1 MINLSTEYMGLK
13 LKNPIMAASSGLTG
27 TLEGVKSL
35 EKSGVAAVVLKSIF
49 EEEILLD
56 ANQQLKEA
64 DENPMIYSGLSETL
78 DYIDLHIREDNL
90 GKYLELIS
98 EAKRSLS
105 IPVIGSINCV
115 SHQDWMHFTKKIE
128 EAGADALELNI
139 FLNPADSENKEFEKA
154 YFKVI
159 ENVLSQV
166 SIPVAIKI
174 SKYFTRLSL
183 SVKALSETGVSA
195 IVMFNRFYSPDIDI
209 DKMSL
214 DIGKLFTTPE
224 EQSETLRWIA
234 IMSNKV
240 ECDLAATT
248 GIHTGVDV
256 VKMLLA
262 GAQVTQIASTIYKN
276 GPDQVAR
283 ILKRMEKWMGEK
295 GFDSVDQ
302 FRGKISKAYEGNPA
316 AFERMQFMKYFSE
329 IR

>member
-1 MINLSTEYMGLK
+1 MIDLSTEYMGLK
-13 LKNPIMAASSGLTG
+13 LKNPLIAASSGLTG
-27 TLEGVKSL
+27 TLNGIKTL
-35 EKSGVAAVVLKSIF
+35 EKSGIAAIVLKSIF
-49 EEEILLD
+49 EEEILLE
-56 ANQQLKEA
+56 ANQHLKEA
-64 DENPMIYSGLSETL
+64 KKDPMIYSGLSETL

-128 EAGADALELNI
+128 NAGADALELNI

-159 ENVLSQV
+159 EKVLSQV

-256 VKMLLA
+256 IKMLLA